1 MKQTNKN
8 QPAFCLRGT
17 RFGFVAVFWSIYKSK
32 PKICRI
38 VLSKP
43 GISAQHTIKKFFP
56 DSAASSCPEID
67 SLVDQMEAFLNG
79 EDIVFSLDMVRFD
92 LCSVFQQRVLRA
104 EHAIP
109 RGRVSTY
116 KLIAG
121 HLDSP
126 RGARAVGTALATN
139 PFPVLIPCHRAIRS
153 DGALG
158 GYQGGLK
165 MKRTLLEMEGI
176 VFRDTGHIAIRD
188 LFYKDQA
195 IPYA

>member
-1 MKQTNKN
+1 MKQTYKN
-8 QPAFCLRGT
+8 PPAFCLRGT
-17 RFGFVAVFWSIYKSK
+17 RFGFVAVFWSIYRSE

-38 VLSKP
+38 LLSKP
-43 GISAQHTIKKFFP
+43 GISAQCLIHKIYP
-56 DSAASSCPEID
+56 YSAASSCPEID
-67 SLVDQMEAFLNG
+67 NLVDQMEAFLNG
-79 EDIVFSLDMVRFD
+79 ADIVFSLDVVRFD

-116 KLIAG
+116 KLIAE
-121 HLDSP
+121 HLDNP
-126 RGARAVGTALATN
+126 QGARAVGTALANN

-165 MKRTLLEMEGI
+165 MKRALLEMEGI

-195 IPYA
+195 SSYA